1 MVGFIGIIKASD
13 ERWMEAEGE
22 TDYEEDA
29 ETYNNA
35 SDAGDGY

>member
-1 MVGFIGIIKASD
+1 MKD
-13 ERWMEAEGE
+13 EWRQKERQ

>member
-1 MVGFIGIIKASD
+1 
-13 ERWMEAEGE
+13 MEAEGE